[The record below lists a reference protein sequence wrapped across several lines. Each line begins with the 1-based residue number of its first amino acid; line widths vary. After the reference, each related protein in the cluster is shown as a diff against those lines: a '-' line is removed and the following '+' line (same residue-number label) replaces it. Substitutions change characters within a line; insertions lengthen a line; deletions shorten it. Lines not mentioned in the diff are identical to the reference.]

1 MDQLRENAYF
11 QMGDENEK
19 IFTPILK
26 EKFGGDIKK
35 TFFMKSVLDFES
47 PTHFIELKSRTYP
60 STAFKEW
67 MIGDNKRLMGM
78 KKIKQGKKVFFVFAF
93 KEGGTF
99 YWELTEENFEAIG
112 GMKQVYIDGTSSRG
126 YNDFKPHL
134 HIPLNAMTKLT
145 DKCSYTFSLD
155 NYKQSTNGLLGK
167 GCLLKSTSK
176 VSPLA
181 I

>member
-1 MDQLRENAYF
+1 MDELREQAYF

-26 EKFGGDIKK
+26 EKFGEDIRK
-35 TFFMKSVLDFES
+35 TFHMKSVLDFES
-47 PTHFIELKSRTYP
+47 PTHFIELKSRTYR
-60 STAFKEW
+60 SNAFKEW
-67 MIGDNKRLMGM
+67 MIGDNKRQMGM

-112 GMKQVYIDGTSSRG
+112 GMKQVFMDGTDGRG

-134 HIPLNAMTKLT
+134 HIPLSAMTKLS

-155 NYKQSTNGLLGK
+155 NYKQSTSTNLLGK
-167 GCLLKSTSK
+167 GCLLKSVNK
-176 VSPLA
+176 VC
-181 I
+181 